1 MTWGRG
7 WSSFFAHKGLHV
19 EGVSI
24 LWKQMLNTLGAP
36 AELSVCVMVVVS
48 LLLWSLRGT
57 LAGVHSLSLS
67 FHVHLVSLIY
77 IGCSTGKRC
86 VFRYCLRTYILK
98 QLKPSF

>member
-1 MTWGRG
+1 METDVEHSGCTGR
-7 WSSFFAHKGLHV
+7 V
-19 EGVSI
+19 EC
-24 LWKQMLNTLGAP
+24 
-36 AELSVCVMVVVS
+36 VCVMVVVS

-86 VFRYCLRTYILK
+86 VLDIA
-98 QLKPSF
+98 